1 MGGAPGGTPRLASG
15 LKPLASF
22 LADIGFSRPKS
33 CSVAFITARNMLR
46 AVAVLAATAC
56 AFAPA
61 RVGRQPVAL
70 RGAYEDAVGSSAY
83 TGAFA

>member
-1 MGGAPGGTPRLASG
+1 
-15 LKPLASF
+15 
-22 LADIGFSRPKS
+22 
-33 CSVAFITARNMLR
+33 MLR